1 MLINLTNVAL
11 VNGLSAYHWLMDTN
25 PPVSGPLT
33 TILTTYRPGTVLAD
47 KNGHCWIRRGK
58 MVITRHRFLNSAGD
72 DTEKY
77 YQQKILLAVPIAP
90 EDEIIKHPPKSWV
103 ELCASRGMC
112 DSHLDALSCL
122 QSAISKGFHTDR
134 LRAMTQ
140 LYMDHGFLSADEA
153 DVFLST
159 IPVLG
164 EHDNEPNT
172 TISDQIL
179 SDPDNSLD
187 GFTSS
192 NVSIDSVLPTFTDSQ
207 NRAYKWIE
215 HNFIQKKQVFAAVI
229 SPAGSG
235 KSYLLKAL
243 IELAKSRQLVVAKL
257 APSGV
262 AAHLIGGTTIHNF
275 FGLDIECNSNLEN
288 GTIPTAKVRKTDV
301 LIIDEFS
308 MLDFFLFRTAE
319 GLCRK
324 FSKYKS
330 SSQPWGGRHVI
341 LLGDPAQLPSVS
353 RKDIFGTQ
361 LWRTF
366 TVLLLK
372 EIKRSV
378 DPILT
383 NILSQVRMG
392 ICNSET
398 QDILSGLVQPKDCDK
413 LELDK
418 TIVICSTRK
427 ECADINDKCIHRLQG
442 HESVYEALDTD
453 HNGHP
458 LRQADNERMKRHRER
473 LPDLLTLKVGARVV
487 KKHRH

>member
-1 MLINLTNVAL
+1 MLIAENICMLINLTNVAL

-47 KNGHCWIRRGK
+47 KNGHYWIRRGK

-77 YQQKILLAVPIAP
+77 YQQKNLLAVPIAP

-366 TVLLLK
+366 TVLLQK
-372 EIKRSV
+372 IR
-378 DPILT
+378 
-383 NILSQVRMG
+383 
-392 ICNSET
+392 
-398 QDILSGLVQPKDCDK
+398 
-413 LELDK
+413 
-418 TIVICSTRK
+418 
-427 ECADINDKCIHRLQG
+427 
-442 HESVYEALDTD
+442 
-453 HNGHP
+453 
-458 LRQADNERMKRHRER
+458 
-473 LPDLLTLKVGARVV
+473 
-487 KKHRH
+487 